1 MTDRVHEVGDDGA
14 ILVAGGG
21 IAGLAS
27 AIALGRIGRKVQV
40 LERAPAFEE
49 AGAGIQLGPNASRIL
64 ADWGV
69 WQALERDLV
78 LPETLHIHDGLNGAR
93 LTSLPLGELENRFGA
108 PYGVVHRADL
118 QRALL
123 KAARALKGVSITTGF
138 EATSAQ
144 QGGGGVMLS
153 GRDGRTMK
161 GAGLIA
167 ADGVHSTLR
176 QALGIAE
183 RPRFSGKT
191 AWRALLPAKA
201 RPDGFAARDMGL
213 WLGPRAHLVHYPVT
227 GGKQLNLVAVID
239 EDWRE
244 ESWDGPGARDEL
256 LSHYGDWAAPARG
269 LAAAPKTWRKWA
281 LAEMAPLARWGAG
294 RITLIGDAAHPML
307 PFLAQGGA
315 MAIED
320 AAELAHTFEAGADIE
335 HAFARLY
342 EDRQARTTRLQGRA
356 RRLGQIYHLGGVARF
371 ARNLALKARSP
382 QALLGDLD
390 WLYRAR
396 IGAA

>member
-1 MTDRVHEVGDDGA
+1 MTDRVHEVGDDGT

-21 IAGLAS
+21 IGGLAS

-40 LERAPAFEE
+40 LERAAVFEE

-64 ADWGV
+64 ARWGV

-78 LPETLHIHDGLNGAR
+78 LPQTLHIHDGLSGTR
-93 LTSLPLGELENRFGA
+93 LTSLPLKELESRYGA

-123 KAARALKGVSITTGF
+123 RSARALKGVSITTGF
-138 EATSAQ
+138 EAADARQ
-144 QGGGGVMLS
+144 QADGVMLES
-153 GRDGRTMK
+153 RDGGK
-161 GAGLIA
+161 LQGAGLIA

-176 QALGIAE
+176 QALKITAH
-183 RPRFSGKT
+183 PRFSGKT

-201 RPDGFAARDMGL
+201 RPEGFKARDMGL
-213 WLGPRAHLVHYPVT
+213 WLGPRAHLVHYPVA

-239 EDWRE
+239 ENWRD
-244 ESWDGPGARDEL
+244 ESWNAPGSREDL
-256 LSHYGDWAAPARG
+256 LRHYGGWATPARG
-269 LAAAPKTWRKWA
+269 LVAEPKAWRKWA
-281 LAEMAPLARWGAG
+281 LAEMAPLAHWGAG

-320 AAELAHTFEAGADIE
+320 AAELAQALETSGDIE

-342 EDRQARTTRLQGRA
+342 EARQARTARLQNRA
-356 RRLGQIYHLGGVARF
+356 KRLGQIYHLGGMARF
-371 ARNLALKARSP
+371 ARNLVLKARSP

-396 IGAA
+396 IGEV